1 MRNVLITAAI
11 LALPLA
17 GCADRGSRVR
27 PRSESGRK
35 YCAVR
40 SIMFNPY
47 ASPEAMA
54 VANQEMLLHRD
65 SQATTPSQ
73 HALIRSFAQQP
84 QPSTVVIAP
93 AW

>member
-1 MRNVLITAAI
+1 MRNVMIAAAA

-17 GCADRGSRVR
+17 GCATEEAACVPD
-27 PRSESGRK
+27 PTWPQ

-40 SIMFNPY
+40 SMMLNPY

-65 SQATTPSQ
+65 SQAASPSQ

-84 QPSTVVIAP
+84 STVVIAP

>member
-17 GCADRGSRVR
+17 GCATEEAACV
-27 PRSESGRK
+27 PNPTWPQ

-40 SIMFNPY
+40 SIMLNPY